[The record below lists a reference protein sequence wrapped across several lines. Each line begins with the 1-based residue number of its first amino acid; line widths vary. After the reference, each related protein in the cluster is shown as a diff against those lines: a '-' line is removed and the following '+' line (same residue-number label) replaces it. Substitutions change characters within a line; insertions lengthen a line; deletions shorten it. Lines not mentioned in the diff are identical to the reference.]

1 MEREGRESFGSAELV
16 TKGYLMELRENQFEH
31 ALVYDRRDGRRVEIA
46 LTHLSGME
54 PVLQAAIFHPD
65 QQEEPATISPAFSL
79 AEVKYHY
86 EFYCRL
92 KEAGILDQS
101 S

>member
-46 LTHLSGME
+46 LTHLSDME
-54 PVLQAAIFHPD
+54 PTLQAAVF
-65 QQEEPATISPAFSL
+65 QEGKEEPAAISPAFSL